1 MSSSAPPDATSPE
14 PDAPHER
21 TAWHLILAFAVGE
34 VLSPQHWRTDPEHP
48 LNRESLRIDVLVA
61 RRPGALTPPPAVDLM
76 VNLLGDLA
84 PHTLIHFVGPTD
96 ALNRDDALAL
106 LAYAILYRR
115 YEKVRDIDAIGLR
128 LLAPWITP
136 RFREELKA
144 LGGELDEEGA
154 EGVYEGRLGPF
165 KLRVIE
171 ARAMRNSTRDWL
183 LYTFS
188 PDFLK
193 APRVPTDLT
202 NREMSLFRRTV
213 RQIEQI
219 EKEQRTMP
227 TVKDTEVAASSYRKA
242 LLQLMIRETP
252 PEDLLRELKTED
264 ILSRLKTEDIL
275 PHIKTEERLRDLSPE
290 QAILALPDSVLRGFS
305 KEYLAT
311 LPADVQKTI
320 RKRLR
325 AVKTSR

>member
-1 MSSSAPPDATSPE
+1 
-14 PDAPHER
+14 
-21 TAWHLILAFAVGE
+21 
-34 VLSPQHWRTDPEHP
+34 
-48 LNRESLRIDVLVA
+48 
-61 RRPGALTPPPAVDLM
+61 
-76 VNLLGDLA
+76 
-84 PHTLIHFVGPTD
+84 
-96 ALNRDDALAL
+96 
-106 LAYAILYRR
+106 
-115 YEKVRDIDAIGLR
+115 
-128 LLAPWITP
+128 
-136 RFREELKA
+136 
-144 LGGELDEEGA
+144 
-154 EGVYEGRLGPF
+154 
-165 KLRVIE
+165 
-171 ARAMRNSTRDWL
+171 MRNSTRDWL

-264 ILSRLKTEDIL
+264 IL